1 MDIFRAQANVSVV
14 GQGGKMYRRRRTA
27 GSMPQQEQFAIP
39 AGFVHTNTPGT
50 WVQLKSRL
58 YGAGTGSDNAMID
71 EHYRFSR
78 LGLQAPSQVP
88 TLTTGAGPG
97 PTANCQVAIAF
108 YDRAVD
114 EWSPLSGFSD
124 VVAIANQARVTANIQ
139 ATSNDY
145 RVTDVGLF
153 VVADGSTPRLATTR
167 QLGITTITENIATLA
182 LGAARPTPFN
192 RMARCVGFA
201 GYHDRLVGFGDV
213 LNPDIV
219 YVSAIGFP
227 ERYEGLSFRTR
238 NGEAITAAIAVRDVC
253 LILTANSAYVLR
265 GYKDADMTLTLTEA
279 EVGSINNSSWRIMPG
294 GNAVIVNHQGF
305 WVYNGAFHNITLDRT
320 QAWLD
325 FYEHNREAVETSVGA
340 IDPLRNTYTLW
351 VKGPTGGLTLP
362 EEIWNPDSRTI
373 RGFGW
378 TFDYAGISPQL
389 EGNLTQPNWFVDIM
403 TRPITAAGLLSVPG
417 TKRYDLYLG
426 SIDGYVRGLD
436 PTDASDDSDTYGK
449 RMFIRTGAYA
459 MSDPGGDSQSG
470 KKYVSGYTY
479 MESEISAWTVY
490 WKGGDE
496 DAWRTIT
503 PDNTVTFW
511 REEIAA
517 SLLVEIVPTLVGH
530 IVNTYAAKSVH
541 PHVPEQVT
549 GRCLTLEVDIE
560 TPREVH
566 WRGFGG
572 RHGPGPATRPRISS
586 VPTK

>member
-1 MDIFRAQANVSVV
+1 MDIFRAQSNFTVV
-14 GQGGKMYRRRRTA
+14 GGGGKMYRRRRSLDA
-27 GSMPQQEQFAIP
+27 LPQQEQFAIP
-39 AGFVHTNTPGT
+39 AGFIHTNTPGT

-88 TLTTGAGPG
+88 ILAAAAGPG
-97 PTANCQVAIAF
+97 PTADCQVAIAF
-108 YDRAVD
+108 YDRALD
-114 EWSPLSGFSD
+114 EWSPLSAFSNL
-124 VVAIANQARVTANIQ
+124 VAIANQSRLTTNIQ

-145 RVTDVGLF
+145 RVTDVGLW
-153 VVADGSTPRLATTR
+153 VVADGGSPRLATTR
-167 QLGITTITENIATLA
+167 QLGVTSITENVATLA
-182 LGAARPTPFN
+182 LGAAFPTSFN

-213 LNPDIV
+213 LNPDLV

-238 NGEAITAAIAVRDVC
+238 NGEAVTAAISVRDVC

-265 GYKDADMTLTLTEA
+265 GYKDVDMTLTLTEA
-279 EVGSINNSSWRIMPG
+279 EVGSVNNASWKILPG

-305 WVYNGAFHNITLDRT
+305 WAYNGAFHNITLART
-320 QAWLD
+320 QAWLE
-325 FYEHNREAVETSVGA
+325 FYEANREAVEASVGA

-351 VKGPTGGLTLP
+351 VKSLTGNLILP
-362 EEIWNPDSRTI
+362 EEIWNPDGITAKSM
-373 RGFGW
+373 GW

-403 TRPITAAGLLSVPG
+403 ARPITASGLLSVPG

-426 SIDGYVRGLD
+426 SNDGFVRGLD
-436 PTDASDDSDTYGK
+436 ETDNDDDADTYGK

-470 KKYVSGYTY
+470 KRFVSGHSY

-490 WKGGDE
+490 WMGGDE
-496 DAWRTIT
+496 DAWRMIT
-503 PDNTVTFW
+503 PDNSETFW
-511 REEIAA
+511 RDQVAA
-517 SLLVEIVPTLVGH
+517 SLKVEVVNH
-530 IVNTYAAKSVH
+530 SANTYAAKSVH
-541 PHVPEQVT
+541 AHVPEQVT

-560 TPREVH
+560 RPIGVH

-572 RHGPGPATRPRISS
+572 RYGNGPATRPRISS
-586 VPTK
+586 EPTKS